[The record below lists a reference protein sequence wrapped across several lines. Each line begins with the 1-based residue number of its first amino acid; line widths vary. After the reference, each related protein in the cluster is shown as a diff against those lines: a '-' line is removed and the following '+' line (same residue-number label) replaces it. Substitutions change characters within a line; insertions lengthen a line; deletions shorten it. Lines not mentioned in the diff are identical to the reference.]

1 MQLGVNT
8 PGFFFLI
15 VEPLGTKEEWEGKN
29 ARTEKYTHMR
39 VHTHTHTHTAV
50 ITLRKDEKRCKMHF

>member
-39 VHTHTHTHTAV
+39 VHTHTHTHCRYH
-50 ITLRKDEKRCKMHF
+50 IEKR